1 MANLEQKSFH
11 FIKYVMSFIS
21 LSIIME
27 NEKQLCI
34 QIEFLNALQR
44 NKNVTKKI
52 IIIAGFKNKNRK

>member
-1 MANLEQKSFH
+1 
-11 FIKYVMSFIS
+11 
-21 LSIIME
+21 ME